1 MPSEPGLTTLFSTY
15 THMYFITALTQP
27 GHSAETGTARCRQ
40 GALPHPVTY
49 KEFSNLPLLKQ
60 KPVNAPYCIFY
71 LNKKNSSRCCLLL
84 GARDGGGG
92 EVIGESWSPGNWGV
106 EGRGHGPEGTCG
118 PLCMCKPIPARAWS
132 CVLCIEVCTGDVQG
146 LAIDTGVQAIMD
158 W

>member
-1 MPSEPGLTTLFSTY
+1 
-15 THMYFITALTQP
+15 MYFITALTQP

-40 GALPHPVTY
+40 GALPHSVTY

-132 CVLCIEVCTGDVQG
+132 CVLCIEVCMGDVQG
-146 LAIDTGVQAIMD
+146 LARDTGVHAIMD